1 MSAILNDVVLTIVC
15 VPETVKFPS
24 TVRSLNVGLALV
36 ATDCPILI
44 SPELTVTPVPAVSV
58 VILPVPSND
67 TPPIFLAVWRAV
79 AVAAFPVVDPELP
92 DTFPVTSPTKP

>member
-44 SPELTVTPVPAVSV
+44 SPELTVTPVPAV
-58 VILPVPSND
+58 
-67 TPPIFLAVWRAV
+67 TLASMALFALATV
-79 AVAAFPVVDPELP
+79 
-92 DTFPVTSPTKP
+92 